1 MQQRVQMIRRR
12 QRPSSTV
19 QLPITAALHA
29 ENLTL
34 LLRILHHLAI
44 FVNPYFHHFRVSA
57 RDMKGN
63 AKLGFVGVM
72 DFTLGSPQG
81 ESWHR
86 QRR

>member
-12 QRPSSTV
+12 QKPSSTV

-44 FVNPYFHHFRVSA
+44 FVNPYFLDFAVSRSD
-57 RDMKGN
+57 RDN
-63 AKLGFVGVM
+63 VKLGFIEVP
-72 DFTLGSPQG
+72 L
-81 ESWHR
+81 
-86 QRR
+86 